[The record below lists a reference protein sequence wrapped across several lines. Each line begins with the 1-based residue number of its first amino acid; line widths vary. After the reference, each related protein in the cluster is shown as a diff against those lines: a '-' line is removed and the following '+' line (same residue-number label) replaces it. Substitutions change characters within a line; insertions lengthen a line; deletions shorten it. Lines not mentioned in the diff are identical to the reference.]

1 LEPYLF
7 VLDTGEDGMDEHITL
22 ELTLRR
28 ADITALLEILN
39 RRVER
44 LQQIENNDGCETIP
58 NAKQEKDAIIAVL
71 MALESAVKMRRDART
86 PSMTPI
92 VETLARGS
100 WQLPSLEAAEDE
112 ARQTLA
118 QATETL
124 ARAHA
129 AFVASL
135 AGHGESGSSAAS
147 EAITAEEQELRRAQ
161 AAHEKAA
168 ERLSDAKRKDAEI
181 ARKIAYARSE
191 RAHDEAVAALRQYEP
206 LALEML
212 KLFSVLS
219 AHADLALADVEAADM
234 ARINPHT
241 ASAVRHLESA
251 LAEHKQSHVEGMA
264 KHIAEALHELEL
276 ASG

>member
-1 LEPYLF
+1 
-7 VLDTGEDGMDEHITL
+7 MDENITL

-28 ADITALLEILN
+28 ADVTALLDILN
-39 RRVER
+39 RQVER
-44 LQQIENNDGCETIP
+44 LRQIEDHDGSETISEA
-58 NAKQEKDAIIAVL
+58 NQEKNTIIAVL
-71 MALESAVKMRRDART
+71 KALESSVKMHRDART
-86 PSMTPI
+86 PGTTPV

-100 WQLPSLEAAEDE
+100 WRMPSLDAAEDE
-112 ARQTLA
+112 ARRTLA
-118 QATETL
+118 RATEAL

-135 AGHGESGSSAAS
+135 AGHDESESS
-147 EAITAEEQELRRAQ
+147 EAVTTEEQELRRAQ
-161 AAHEKAA
+161 AAHEKAV

-219 AHADLALADVEAADM
+219 VHADLALADVEAADK

-241 ASAVRHLESA
+241 ANAVRHLQGA
-251 LAEHKQSHVEGMA
+251 LAEHKQSHVEGVA

>member
-1 LEPYLF
+1 ME
-7 VLDTGEDGMDEHITL
+7 ESITL

-28 ADITALLEILN
+28 ADVTALLEILN

-44 LQQIENNDGCETIP
+44 LQQIKNHDGSETSP
-58 NAKQEKDAIIAVL
+58 TAKQEKDTIVAVL
-71 MALESAVKMRRDART
+71 MALESAIEMHRDPRT
-86 PSMTPI
+86 PTMAPI

-100 WQLPSLEAAEDE
+100 WQMPSLEAAEDE
-112 ARQTLA
+112 ARRSLA

-135 AGHGESGSSAAS
+135 AGREESESSPPP
-147 EAITAEEQELRRAQ
+147 EAIEIEQRELRRAR
-161 AAHEKAA
+161 AAHEKGQ
-168 ERLSDAKRKDAEI
+168 DADT

-191 RAHDEAVAALRQYEP
+191 RAHEEAVTALRQYEP

-212 KLFSVLS
+212 KLFSILS
-219 AHADLALADVEAADM
+219 VHADLALADVEAADK
-234 ARINPHT
+234 ARFNPHT
-241 ASAVRHLESA
+241 ASAVRHLENA
-251 LAEHKQSHVEGMA
+251 LAEHERSDVEGVA

-276 ASG
+276 ASGEVRSTDD